1 MQQKFKFALSTLNR
15 KRIEKGALKIVS
27 VFISVFLWF
36 YVLNSEPQEITK
48 QMKIEFIS
56 PDGLAVS
63 AMNFSTINV
72 ELRGARAF
80 INEILPREEKVVVN
94 LNKYPYK
101 KGKDFTIHIGPN
113 DIPIP
118 FGVDVLSVT
127 PNALSVRL
135 DREIKKYVPIKVNLV
150 GGLPSELKMVKQD
163 INPNRVMLQGPVE
176 LMRSIGT
183 AKTVPI
189 DISELEGEGEVKT
202 TLADIDERISY
213 DREQPISFTY
223 DIKAKKANLTLKN
236 IPIRFLSSSKILKA
250 SSRKVSLDVLA
261 PEGMSIRSS
270 QVQVVADIPD
280 ESKGNVEIKLKANL
294 PDGVHLLQIN
304 PQSIN
309 VTVR

>member
-1 MQQKFKFALSTLNR
+1 MKQRVKFTLSSINR
-15 KRIEKGALKIVS
+15 KRTEKTALKIVS
-27 VFISVFLWF
+27 LFISVFLWF

-56 PDGLAVS
+56 PEGLAVS

-80 INEILPREEKVVVN
+80 INEILPREERVVVN
-94 LNKYPYK
+94 LNKYPFK

-127 PNALSVRL
+127 PNALTVRL
-135 DREIKKYVPIKVNLV
+135 DREIKKFVPIKMNLV
-150 GGLPSELKMVKQD
+150 GALPSELKMVKQELSPD
-163 INPNRVMLQGPVE
+163 KVMLQGPVE
-176 LMRSIGT
+176 VMRNVGM
-183 AKTVPI
+183 AKTIPI

-202 TLADIDERISY
+202 TLAEIDERITY
-213 DREQPISFTY
+213 DREQPISFAY

-250 SSRKVSLDVLA
+250 TSRKVSLDVLA

-270 QVQVVADIPD
+270 QVQVVADIP
-280 ESKGNVEIKLKANL
+280 EGSKGNVEIKLKANL